1 MQHPDLDLE
10 QVGEMDQ
17 REVGFLDQEIT
28 TSKDTLQK
36 QQRLEVCWSL
46 DDQTQLQRE
55 VEIHLGLALIRHLLQ
70 TSFNHLDMGLE
81 PAQKQHK

>member
-36 QQRLEVCWSL
+36 QQRLEVCWFQ
-46 DDQTQLQRE
+46 DDQTQPQRE
-55 VEIHLGLALIRHLLQ
+55 EEIHLDLALIRHLLQ
-70 TSFNHLDMGLE
+70 TNFNHLDMGLE
-81 PAQKQHK
+81 PVQKQRK

>member
-1 MQHPDLDLE
+1 MQHLDLDLE

-46 DDQTQLQRE
+46 DDQTQPQRE
-55 VEIHLGLALIRHLLQ
+55 VEIHLDLALIHHLLP
-70 TSFNHLDMGLE
+70 TSFNHLDTGSE
-81 PAQKQHK
+81 QDQKQRR